1 MFKKKDSYSSGNSVI
16 GATTIEWADEYKK
29 ENIMW
34 KVPRNIRLNDNIVV
48 REDETA
54 VFFRDGKVL
63 AYIDRPGR
71 YALTSLNAPVVGEI
85 VKLLSGVQQEAEV
98 YYVQRRILDGKFG
111 SKEPYAFR
119 DKDFGIVLLRL
130 YGEMRYRV
138 KDPSIFI
145 NQFVGTFSAET
156 SNDVVSRIR
165 DQMVILVYNVLG
177 KMSQQGLSVLDIP
190 ANLMNIEAAIL
201 AEAPNQFDQYGIEI
215 NKISGLNISLPEEIQ
230 KAIEERASMQVLGVN
245 YMQLQAGKA
254 MVDAANNPSGAAGA
268 GAGIGVGMGAG
279 LGMAYPM
286 SQNIAQGMVQ
296 EQTKKC
302 PKCGSIVPVSAKFC
316 PNCGYD
322 FSSEDTMT
330 CPYCGAKIPKNSK
343 FCPNCGKPLSL
354 KCPKCGADI
363 PPGAKFCPNC
373 GWKVELP

>member
-156 SNDVVSRIR
+156 SDDVVSRIR

-230 KAIEERASMQVLGVN
+230 KAIEQRASMQVLGVN

>member
-1 MFKKKDSYSSGNSVI
+1 MFKKKESYSSGNSVI

-156 SNDVVSRIR
+156 SDDVVSRIR

-177 KMSQQGLSVLDIP
+177 KMSQQGFSVLDIP

-302 PKCGSIVPVSAKFC
+302 PKCGSNVPVSAKFC

>member
-330 CPYCGAKIPKNSK
+330 CPYCGAKIPKNYK